1 MMFKRL
7 TRNPYFIYLPFL
19 LFYIYVI
26 VINKWPTLYGDEIR
40 YSTFAWRLLHG
51 YYSPPAPYINLWN
64 GPGYPGVIAIFMALR
79 FHALYITLMN
89 ALFMYLNV
97 VFLYQSIKLLAN
109 RKIALLFSLL
119 LALYPNALPL
129 LPILYTEA
137 FTGFLVSAF
146 VYAVTLY
153 YTKRANK
160 YAVIAGLLLGYL
172 VLTKVIFGYVITLG
186 LIVCLVMLLMKRTAF
201 RKVSV
206 KILIVAFA
214 VTVPYLVYTCYITG
228 KIFYWGNSGGMSLYW
243 MSTPYDNEYGD
254 WKIPELNNNQYPML
268 FKSPEG
274 AAMLK
279 KNHSKEITAILK
291 HNDLEQDELFK
302 QAAIRNIKAHPFK
315 FVTNYYYNW
324 ARMLFNF
331 PYTYSYQDAAIV
343 GNIIRGSLLLWAS
356 VAGIILTVIN
366 WRKVVYPIKLAL
378 LITGI
383 YLLLSGALSAY
394 PRQLDVV
401 VPVLLFWLGILVSN
415 MRKLNLRFTEPEK
428 ALEEINLIALA
439 GDSISD
445 KVLD

>member
-1 MMFKRL
+1 
-7 TRNPYFIYLPFL
+7 
-19 LFYIYVI
+19 
-26 VINKWPTLYGDEIR
+26 
-40 YSTFAWRLLHG
+40 
-51 YYSPPAPYINLWN
+51 
-64 GPGYPGVIAIFMALR
+64 
-79 FHALYITLMN
+79 
-89 ALFMYLNV
+89 
-97 VFLYQSIKLLAN
+97 
-109 RKIALLFSLL
+109 
-119 LALYPNALPL
+119 
-129 LPILYTEA
+129 
-137 FTGFLVSAF
+137 
-146 VYAVTLY
+146 
-153 YTKRANK
+153 
-160 YAVIAGLLLGYL
+160 
-172 VLTKVIFGYVITLG
+172 
-186 LIVCLVMLLMKRTAF
+186 
-201 RKVSV
+201 
-206 KILIVAFA
+206 
-214 VTVPYLVYTCYITG
+214 
-228 KIFYWGNSGGMSLYW
+228 
-243 MSTPYDNEYGD
+243 
-254 WKIPELNNNQYPML
+254 ML